1 MGNTTGGSGGSS
13 FFLNA
18 ALGKHPFQR
27 SMVVTT
33 SQCLL
38 QITVSFVCEHG
49 KRCICHVLCMLERAC
64 RVLLSSLE
72 IGNPASKGA
81 TVSRETGFFSS
92 LPRHKGAWPV
102 IHLATYPLQG
112 ISIVFVLA
120 QDGKAPWVQFLWAI
134 GRGLNPRMDQ
144 IFVKLL
150 IFPIFMPYHPS
161 CPCIGHSPHLFAL
174 FFCLP
179 TLVLLSRSP
188 VCPPLALASL
198 SSSPP
203 ALLLSCA
210 FPASLAFLPLLLSAL
225 RSLPSFAHL
234 SSQSPVAFSGKVWTE
249 AALELR
255 RSLQQNFA
263 TKCTVYME

>member
-1 MGNTTGGSGGSS
+1 MGNTIGGSGGSS
-13 FFLNA
+13 CFLNA
-18 ALGKHPFQR
+18 ALGKHPFQQ

-72 IGNPASKGA
+72 IGNPVSKGA

-112 ISIVFVLA
+112 ISIVFVAPLA
-120 QDGKAPWVQFLWAI
+120 QDGKAPWAQFLWAT
-134 GRGLNPRMDQ
+134 RMDQ
-144 IFVKLL
+144 VFVKWL

-161 CPCIGHSPHLFAL
+161 CPIVLGTPLTSLLCSSVCPPWSSCPALLF
-174 FFCLP
+174 
-179 TLVLLSRSP
+179 VLLSRSP
-188 VCPPLALASL
+188 RSPRLLLL
-198 SSSPP
+198 SSSPAP
-203 ALLLSCA
+203 SLL
-210 FPASLAFLPLLLSAL
+210 FPCFPPSPSL
-225 RSLPSFAHL
+225 RSSL
-234 SSQSPVAFSGKVWTE
+234 SP
-249 AALELR
+249 
-255 RSLQQNFA
+255 
-263 TKCTVYME
+263 